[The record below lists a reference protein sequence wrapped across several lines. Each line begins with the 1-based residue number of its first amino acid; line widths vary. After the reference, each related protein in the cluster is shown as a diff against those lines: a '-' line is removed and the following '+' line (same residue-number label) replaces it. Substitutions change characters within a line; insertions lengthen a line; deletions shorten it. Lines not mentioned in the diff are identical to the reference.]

1 MRIFTCARVEI
12 WDYFKKRVLQH
23 VPEHLLIFSQ
33 VIDAGFWRK
42 GKLTAAL
49 RRTFCSFY
57 KRVLAR
63 AERMT
68 LFALIFKVEN
78 ILSMILWSEVIITR
92 ENSFTKGQ
100 WNKGKKALFSMIL
113 IFFFFS
119 LSFLCLP
126 LILCPLWISFD
137 HGSWDWSW
145 FAGVPILAY
154 RICPACNHE
163 LTSQMV
169 EIYNSTRLRLDNC
182 EIFLYREVKLTE
194 NEMLTID
201 CV

>member
-1 MRIFTCARVEI
+1 MGLFLTNAFYSVT
-12 WDYFKKRVLQH
+12 
-23 VPEHLLIFSQ
+23 EHLLIFSPF
-33 VIDAGFWRK
+33 IDAGFWHK
-42 GKLTAAL
+42 GKLTEVL

-57 KRVLAR
+57 KRVLAK

-68 LFALIFKVEN
+68 LFALISGWNF
-78 ILSMILWSEVIITR
+78 MIQWFEVIITR

-113 IFFFFS
+113 ISFFFS
-119 LSFLCLP
+119 LSVLFLS

-137 HGSWDWSW
+137 HGSWDWSC
-145 FAGVPILAY
+145 FLGVPILAFDQ
-154 RICPACNHE
+154 PESNHVQRVITGS
-163 LTSQMV
+163 LHRWLKFIT
-169 EIYNSTRLRLDNC
+169 LLDC
-182 EIFLYREVKLTE
+182 KIFLYREIKLTE

>member
-1 MRIFTCARVEI
+1 MSQSAPHNFLLRARGVVGLFLPTEFCNI
-12 WDYFKKRVLQH
+12 T
-23 VPEHLLIFSQ
+23 EHLLIFSQ
-33 VIDAGFWRK
+33 FIDAGFWRK

-57 KRVLAR
+57 ERVLAK

-68 LFALIFKVEN
+68 LFALISGWNF
-78 ILSMILWSEVIITR
+78 MILWFEVIITR

-113 IFFFFS
+113 ISFFFS
-119 LSFLCLP
+119 LSVLFLS

-145 FAGVPILAY
+145 FSGVPIYL
-154 RICPACNHE
+154 
-163 LTSQMV
+163 
-169 EIYNSTRLRLDNC
+169 
-182 EIFLYREVKLTE
+182 
-194 NEMLTID
+194 
-201 CV
+201 